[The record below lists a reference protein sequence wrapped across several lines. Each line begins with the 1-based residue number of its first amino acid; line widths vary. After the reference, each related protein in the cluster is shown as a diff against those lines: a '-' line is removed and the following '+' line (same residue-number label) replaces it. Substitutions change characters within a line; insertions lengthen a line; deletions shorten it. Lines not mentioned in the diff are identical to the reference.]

1 MLTIVIVLTPDE
13 QEKVTKLIEHD
24 SPSREKHFSWKQV
37 RMAFTDWKMYAFGS
51 IYLLSATCMYAY
63 AMFLPTIVVGMGY
76 SSLSAQLMS
85 APPYGVGKSRAMVV
99 MVCIGAK
106 VLKRWCL

>member
-1 MLTIVIVLTPDE
+1 MTIIVIIVLTPDE

-76 SSLSAQLMS
+76 SNLSAQLMS
-85 APPYGVGKSRAMVV
+85 APPYGVGKMR
-99 MVCIGAK
+99 IIP
-106 VLKRWCL
+106 